1 VAEEGE
7 SGYIEGAYRILVK
20 NEEWFIGSDRGFEP
34 RLDALRLEV
43 EATQVAGT
51 NGDLVGAL
59 CYTDVDSDV
68 GYQVG
73 IASAERGY
81 AIDAFRGDDY
91 RPLESSEEAVEAVRP
106 LEEENQL
113 RVDCVASP
121 DGPTVLTLAMNGETL
136 VRAED
141 ERRWRGFDGVGLFVD
156 SKEGGTEALFDNLVL
171 TELVP
176 RLRP

>member
-1 VAEEGE
+1 MR
-7 SGYIEGAYRILVK
+7 SG
-20 NEEWFIGSDRGFEP
+20 
-34 RLDALRLEV
+34 
-43 EATQVAGT
+43 
-51 NGDLVGAL
+51 
-59 CYTDVDSDV
+59 
-68 GYQVG
+68 
-73 IASAERGY
+73 
-81 AIDAFRGDDY
+81 GDDY

-121 DGPTVLTLAMNGETL
+121 DGPTVLTLAVNGETL

-141 ERRWRGFDGVGLFVD
+141 ERGWRGFDGLGLFVD

>member
-1 VAEEGE
+1 MR
-7 SGYIEGAYRILVK
+7 SG
-20 NEEWFIGSDRGFEP
+20 
-34 RLDALRLEV
+34 
-43 EATQVAGT
+43 
-51 NGDLVGAL
+51 
-59 CYTDVDSDV
+59 
-68 GYQVG
+68 
-73 IASAERGY
+73 
-81 AIDAFRGDDY
+81 GDDY